1 MVKEKQSEFK
11 SNTDNCCEL
20 FEDLYNAFMHSKVFT
35 EAKDNKHFA
44 FDMMCGISIFTSAV
58 LRALGKSYKHEDV
71 IFNFYT
77 KELLPDAYEKS
88 EEIFEDG
95 SVPTI
100 SFEELIAS

>member
-1 MVKEKQSEFK
+1 MTKEKQSEFK

-58 LRALGKSYKHEDV
+58 LRALGKSYKSEDV

-88 EEIFEDG
+88 EEIFEDA

-100 SFEELIAS
+100 SFEELIES